1 MDGDVSSFNSDIPD
15 RKNKVVQAEAAS
27 LQPNVDESHEIVDE
41 SHEIVDESHGSTILQ
56 RLA

>member
-27 LQPNVDESHEIVDE
+27 LQPQVDE
-41 SHEIVDESHGSTILQ
+41 SHEIVDESHGCTILQ
-56 RLA
+56 RPA